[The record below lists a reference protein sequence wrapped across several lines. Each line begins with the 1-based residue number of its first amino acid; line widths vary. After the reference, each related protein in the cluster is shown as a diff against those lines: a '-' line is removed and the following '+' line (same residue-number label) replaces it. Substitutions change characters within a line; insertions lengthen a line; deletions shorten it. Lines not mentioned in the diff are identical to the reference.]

1 MKRLREENINT
12 KEYFDDQF
20 DDKPVDKVNL
30 LRQEKY
36 LEHVKNGD
44 KVVEL
49 GCGLSYFPEMARLHG
64 AYSYGLD
71 FSEKAVNK
79 LIESFPKTKFVIG
92 DATKTP
98 FDNAEFDVVV
108 SGEVLEHIEVP
119 QTLIDEMARICR
131 PGGKI
136 IISTPHLEFDDPE
149 HIWEFDEKDL
159 QEMMGKYGETKVET
173 LKSTKFPGREYIIA
187 VTTKV

>member
-1 MKRLREENINT
+1 M
-12 KEYFDDQF
+12 
-20 DDKPVDKVNL
+20 
-30 LRQEKY
+30 
-36 LEHVKNGD
+36 
-44 KVVEL
+44 
-49 GCGLSYFPEMARLHG
+49 
-64 AYSYGLD
+64 
-71 FSEKAVNK
+71 
-79 LIESFPKTKFVIG
+79 
-92 DATKTP
+92 
-98 FDNAEFDVVV
+98 V

-173 LKSTKFPGREYIIA
+173 LKSTKFPGCEYIRG
-187 VTTKV
+187 VTTNV